1 MFSNGHN
8 TINTTLSYIYC
19 QMRYIITQTQLHSII
34 YKYLDNKFE
43 DINPDKKINPYNPD
57 AYRIDLGEYISYF
70 YFGPGEDDDGNT
82 HYGVGSIH
90 IHPDIVDTLRQIFN
104 IRESRVIDVIADWFS
119 EKFEVDI
126 DEISVYPERKNP
138 AVY

>member
-1 MFSNGHN
+1 
-8 TINTTLSYIYC
+8 
-19 QMRYIITQTQLHSII
+19 MRYIITSSQLHSVV
-34 YKYLDNKFE
+34 YKLLDNMFK
-43 DINPDKKINPYNPD
+43 DIEPKKEQNPSNEN
-57 AYRIDLGEYISYF
+57 AYRINFGKAKITYF
-70 YFGPGEDDDGNT
+70 YYGPGEYDDGT
-82 HYGVGSIH
+82 PHYGIGSIH

-138 AVY
+138 AVYWYELQC